1 MRFLAIALFG
11 IAGEVF
17 ASTFCN
23 TADRYFYDNTVTG
36 DQVVSIKECL
46 KNGRYSTPTPASYS
60 SCMVPAGLATTSL
73 TDACKSCMAGAL
85 FDIMDC
91 EAKCNSDGESWA
103 CATCKTAPNFVY
115 GVYYCSGA
123 VTATSPCSYADETIT
138 LGMNQNKAKTVDE
151 CLNALSGTVTNA
163 QVKACFTNNSV
174 SALSDMCLTCG
185 SSTIN
190 AVNMCAASCTA
201 DATGSPCT
209 TCLDSLAANIAL
221 GGCNKHEAPVMP
233 KISSAGHITRGI
245 SAAVL
250 LTVVAIFSL

>member
-1 MRFLAIALFG
+1 MRSLAFAVLGF
-11 IAGEVF
+11 AGEVD

-23 TADRYFYDNTVTG
+23 SADRDFYDNTVTV

-60 SCMVPAGLATTSL
+60 SCMDAAGLVNTWL
-73 TDACKSCMAGAL
+73 TDGCKSCMAGSL

-91 EAKCNSDGESWA
+91 EAKCNEDGESWT
-103 CATCKTAPNFVY
+103 CATCKTAPTFVY

-138 LGMNQNKAKTVDE
+138 LGMNQNKAKTVNE

-163 QVKACFTNNSV
+163 QVSACFTNNSV
-174 SALSDMCLTCG
+174 SALSDSCHTCG
-185 SSTIN
+185 ASAIN
-190 AVNMCAASCTA
+190 AVNMCGANCTD
-201 DATGSPCT
+201 DATGSNCT
-209 TCLDSLAANIAL
+209 TCRDSLAANISL
-221 GGCNKHEAPVMP
+221 GGCYKHEAPIMP
-233 KISSAGHITRGI
+233 EISSAGQIARGI
-245 SAAVL
+245 TAAVL